1 VSGALDPRRP
11 PEPEL
16 PPSAQLMQLATGYFA
31 ARAIHAAATLGLAD
45 LLDDGPRDAGDL
57 ARATGTHA
65 PTLYRLLRAL
75 AAAGV
80 LEHTADDRFALTPVG
95 ATLRARAPDSTRP
108 GVMMFH
114 HPMFWRSWE
123 ELLYSVRTGRPA
135 LDQVFGKPVF
145 EYLATT
151 PDAAAAYDGGMTG
164 LNGAILPAIVKA
176 GDFARFRVIVDVAGG
191 HGSMLAAILE
201 AAPAARGVLVDLP
214 HVTAVARRTFAE
226 RGLAARAEVVTG
238 SMFESVPAGGD
249 AYVLKWI
256 LHDWDDAA
264 CATILKNVRAA
275 IAPHGRLLI
284 VDRVLPERAG
294 ASAATRTAMMADL
307 LMLVHLTGRERTER
321 EFRALLEG
329 EGFRLERVVPTGA
342 QPAIVEAVPR

>member
-1 VSGALDPRRP
+1 MTDPPR

-16 PPSAQLMQLATGYFA
+16 PPAAQLMHLATGYFTARAVYVA
-31 ARAIHAAATLGLAD
+31 ARLGIAD
-45 LLDDGPRDAGDL
+45 LLDGGARAAEDL

-80 LEHTADDRFALTPVG
+80 LEHTADDRFALTAVG

-114 HPMFWRSWE
+114 HPMFWRSWD

-135 LDQVFGKPVF
+135 LDEVFGKPVF
-145 EYLATT
+145 EYLAAT

-164 LNGAILPAIVKA
+164 VSKTVIPAIVAVA
-176 GDFARFRVIVDVAGG
+176 GFARFRVIVDVAGG
-191 HGSMLAAILE
+191 HGSLLAAILE
-201 AAPAARGVLVDLP
+201 AAPRARGVLVDLA
-214 HVTAVARRTFAE
+214 HVTAVARRTLAE
-226 RGLAARAEVVTG
+226 RGLAGRAEVVTG
-238 SMFESVPAGGD
+238 SMFEAVPAGGD

-264 CATILKNVRAA
+264 CVTILGNIRAA
-275 IAPHGRLLI
+275 IVPEGRLLV
-284 VDRVLPERAG
+284 VDRVLPERAT
-294 ASAATRTAMMADL
+294 ASAALRAAMMADL

-321 EFRALLEG
+321 EFRALFDAS
-329 EGFRLERVVPTGA
+329 GFGLERVIPTGT
-342 QPAIVEAVPR
+342 QLSVVEAAPR

>member
-1 VSGALDPRRP
+1 MTDSRRP
-11 PEPEL
+11 PEPD
-16 PPSAQLMQLATGYFA
+16 PPPPAQLMLLATGYFT
-31 ARAIHAAATLGLAD
+31 ARAIYVAATLGIAD
-45 LLDDGPRDAGDL
+45 LLDGRVRDADDL
-57 ARATGTHA
+57 ARETATHA
-65 PTLYRLLRAL
+65 PTLYRFLRAL

-80 LEHTADDRFALTPVG
+80 LEHTAEDRFALTPVG

-164 LNGAILPAIVKA
+164 LNKAIIPAIVKA
-176 GDFARFRVIVDVAGG
+176 GDFARFASIVDIAGG
-191 HGSMLAAILE
+191 HGSLLAAILE
-201 AAPAARGVLVDLP
+201 AAPHARGVLVDLA
-214 HVTAVARRTFAE
+214 HVTEVARRNFAE
-226 RGLAARAEVVTG
+226 RGLAERTEVVTG
-238 SMFESVPAGGD
+238 NMFESVPAGGE

-264 CATILKNVRAA
+264 CAVILKNVRAA
-275 IAPHGRLLI
+275 IEPEGRLLI
-284 VDRVLPERAG
+284 VDRVLPERAA
-294 ASAATRTAMMADL
+294 ASLAMRTATMADL
-307 LMLVHLTGRERTER
+307 LMLIHLTGRERTER
-321 EFRALLEG
+321 EFRALLEASD
-329 EGFRLERVVPTGA
+329 FRLVRVGPTGT
-342 QPAIVEAVPR
+342 QLSVIEAAPR

>member
-1 VSGALDPRRP
+1 
-11 PEPEL
+11 
-16 PPSAQLMQLATGYFA
+16 MQLATGYFT
-31 ARAIHAAATLGLAD
+31 ARAIYVAAALGIAD
-45 LLDDGPRDAGDL
+45 LLDGGARDADEL
-57 ARATGTHA
+57 ARETDAHA

-80 LEHTADDRFALTPVG
+80 LEHTAEDRFALTAVG

-164 LNGAILPAIVKA
+164 LNQAIIPAIVKA
-176 GDFARFRVIVDVAGG
+176 CDFARFRSIVDVAGG
-191 HGSMLAAILE
+191 HGSLLAAILE
-201 AAPAARGVLVDLP
+201 AAPRARGVLVDLA
-214 HVTAVARRTFAE
+214 HVTEVAQRNFAE
-226 RGLAARAEVVTG
+226 RGLQERAAVVTG
-238 SMFESVPAGGD
+238 NMFDSVPAGGD

-264 CATILKNVRAA
+264 CVIILKNLRAA
-275 IAPHGRLLI
+275 IAPAGRLLI
-284 VDRVLPERAG
+284 VERVLPERAA
-294 ASAATRTAMMADL
+294 ASVAMRTAMMADL
-307 LMLVHLTGRERTER
+307 LMLIHLTGRERTER
-321 EFRALLEG
+321 EFRALLAAS
-329 EGFRLERVVPTGA
+329 GFGLERVVPTGTQLA
-342 QPAIVEAVPR
+342 VVEAAPR

>member
-1 VSGALDPRRP
+1 
-11 PEPEL
+11 
-16 PPSAQLMQLATGYFA
+16 MQLATGYFT
-31 ARAIHAAATLGLAD
+31 ARAVYVATTLGIAD
-45 LLDDGPRDAGDL
+45 LLDGRVRDADDL
-57 ARATGTHA
+57 ARETGTHA

-80 LEHTADDRFALTPVG
+80 LEHTAEDRFALTPVG

-145 EYLATT
+145 EYLAAT

-164 LNGAILPAIVKA
+164 FNKTIIPAIVKA
-176 GDFARFRVIVDVAGG
+176 CDFARFESIVDVAGG
-191 HGSMLAAILE
+191 HGSLLAAILE
-201 AAPAARGVLVDLP
+201 SAPRARGVLVDLA
-214 HVTAVARRTFAE
+214 HVTEVARKTFTE
-226 RGLAARAEVVTG
+226 RGLAERTEVVTG
-238 SMFESVPAGGD
+238 NMFESLPAGGD

-264 CATILKNVRAA
+264 CVAILKNVRAA
-275 IAPHGRLLI
+275 IGPEGRLLI
-284 VDRVLPERAG
+284 VDRVLPERAE
-294 ASAATRTAMMADL
+294 ASLAMRTAMMADL
-307 LMLVHLTGRERTER
+307 LMLIHLTGRERTER
-321 EFRALLEG
+321 EFRTLLEASAFG
-329 EGFRLERVVPTGA
+329 LQRVVPTGT
-342 QPAIVEAVPR
+342 QLSVIEAAPR